1 MVAFAGAEEVLGDAE
16 EPLPDELE
24 VDEPDDPESA
34 FLVVSVA
41 PEPEPDELE
50 SPDPFAPARLSVR

>member
-1 MVAFAGAEEVLGDAE
+1 VLGDVD

-24 VDEPDDPESA
+24 LDEPDEPESA
-34 FLVVSVA
+34 FLVVSDGLDED
-41 PEPEPDELE
+41 EPEPE